1 MKAEVRVSKF
11 DRLHKQQQGL
21 DGHVYVLPNG
31 RTVCEIQDLI
41 PSLLLREKRLGREAV
56 VSA

>member
-11 DRLHKQQQGL
+11 DRLDKQQQGL

-31 RTVCEIQDLI
+31 RTACEIQDLI

-56 VSA
+56 VSD